1 MSSQDPSAVDSPRQ
15 RLIDA
20 AVAHGAAKGLS
31 DTSLRQLAAA
41 LGTSHRMLIHHFGS
55 KEGLLVEVVRAV
67 EQRQR
72 ALLAEL
78 VERSDDGPETPEH
91 AGREFW
97 DTLTGPDVGRHE
109 RLFFE
114 VYGQALQGRSW
125 ALPLLDG
132 IVSDWIAPVAEILEA
147 HGQSSEQARIDA
159 RLAVAVSRGLLLD
172 VLATGDHADVDA
184 AQQRFLQL
192 LTAAASANSPLTHS
206 GPHEP

>member
-1 MSSQDPSAVDSPRQ
+1 MSSQPPAGARVNDAGPRQ

-20 AVAHGAAKGLS
+20 AVEHAASNGLS

-72 ALLAEL
+72 AILADL
-78 VERSDDGPETPEH
+78 MDAADAGGDSDDRYEV

-97 DTLTGPDVGRHE
+97 ETLNDPVVRRHE

-114 VYGQALQGRSW
+114 VYGQALQGRAW
-125 ALPLLDG
+125 AEPLLDG
-132 IVSDWIAPVAEILEA
+132 IVDDWVEPLAALFESRGRPTAL
-147 HGQSSEQARIDA
+147 ARTDA

-172 VLATGDHADVDA
+172 VLATGDRTAVDA
-184 AQQRFLQL
+184 AQQRFLGL
-192 LTAAASANSPLTHS
+192 LLAD
-206 GPHEP
+206 GPAG